1 MTSATESE
9 HDAPGDIVVTRVF
22 DAPRE
27 LVFEVWTVAEH
38 LARWFGPRAAETVSC
53 TIDPRPGGVIQF
65 CHQSADGMR
74 LWAKGAFQEV
84 IAPERLV
91 FTLAIVDAEGR
102 PTKHPMVPDWP
113 EYAVIETRV
122 SLEVV
127 GHGTR
132 VTVHSRVTPPEAA
145 SLDSVAFERRLA
157 RQGWAEVFD
166 KLAEHLV
173 VAARGTRSSK

>member
-1 MTSATESE
+1 MTSAREGEQNDPS
-9 HDAPGDIVVTRVF
+9 DIVVTRVF

-38 LARWFGPRAAETVSC
+38 LARWFGPRGAETPYC
-53 TIDPRPGGVIQF
+53 TVDPRPGGVIHL
-65 CHQSADGMR
+65 CHQSADGTR
-74 LWAKGAFQEV
+74 VWAKGAFLEV
-84 IAPERLV
+84 IAPERLL
-91 FTLAIVDAEGR
+91 FTMAIVDADGR
-102 PTKHPMVPDWP
+102 PTRHPFVPDWP
-113 EYAVIETRV
+113 QDAVIETRV

-132 VTVHSRVTPPEAA
+132 VTVHSRVTPAEAA
-145 SLDSVAFERRLA
+145 ALASVVFERKLA

-173 VAARGTRSSK
+173 VATRGTRSSK